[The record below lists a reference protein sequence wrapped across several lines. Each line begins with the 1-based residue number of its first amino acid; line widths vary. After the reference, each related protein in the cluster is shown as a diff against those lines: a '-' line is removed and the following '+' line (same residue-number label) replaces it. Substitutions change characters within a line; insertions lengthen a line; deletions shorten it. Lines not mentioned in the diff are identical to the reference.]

1 MDNMR
6 AFDTVLKQCYLGDD
20 FIWLMIFSISQYL
33 VDAFENRSE
42 DKFGIIAQFFSNF
55 VWILSKERIEKTND
69 LLVWRE

>member
-1 MDNMR
+1 MDYMC
-6 AFDTVLKQCYLGDD
+6 AFDTVLKQCNLGYY
-20 FIWLMIFSISQYL
+20 FIWLMIFSISQYF
-33 VDAFENRSE
+33 VDTLENRSE